1 MRISTPIFAVAV
13 MLTAL
18 SLRAHA
24 DPSTD
29 GRAITIR
36 GRSVVNYGDL
46 NIETKQD
53 AKILLQRIERAAK
66 KACGGQPTFSTYTG
80 SLDHTF
86 QECKTQAIARTV
98 KQLGAPMVTRS
109 YAESLRRDSWH
120 PLLRQSRTLP

>member
-1 MRISTPIFAVAV
+1 MRISTRIFAAAV
-13 MLTAL
+13 TLAAL
-18 SLRAHA
+18 SLGAHA

-29 GRAITIR
+29 GRGITLR
-36 GRSVVNYGDL
+36 GRTVVNYGDL
-46 NIETKQD
+46 NIGIERD

-86 QECKTQAIARTV
+86 RECWAEATARTV
-98 KQLGAPMVTRS
+98 KQLSTPMVTRI
-109 YAESLRRDSWH
+109 YAESTRRDTWH